1 MQVMP
6 GMTLG
11 TGNPADAGVGYGT
24 VVEVKKAGKNNTS
37 AVLKI
42 TPPAAG

>member
-1 MQVMP
+1 
-6 GMTLG
+6 MTLG

-37 AVLKI
+37 AVIRSLR
-42 TPPAAG
+42 PRAG